1 MLAMANYIRIINPFR
16 EKNKLG
22 TSFFRNT
29 FIALPFTGTLNHRI
43 KPCIFDDLF
52 KRRVNSS
59 SIWLSRKKSFWMWKE
74 EIFCKRGHA
83 YLINKKLQEEK
94 NGKDSSCASRKSKEG
109 G

>member
-1 MLAMANYIRIINPFR
+1 MLAMANYLRIINPFR

-59 SIWLSRKKSFWMWKE
+59 SIWLSRKRVFGCGK
-74 EIFCKRGHA
+74 KRFFAKGDM
-83 YLINKKLQEEK
+83 LIL
-94 NGKDSSCASRKSKEG
+94 
-109 G
+109 